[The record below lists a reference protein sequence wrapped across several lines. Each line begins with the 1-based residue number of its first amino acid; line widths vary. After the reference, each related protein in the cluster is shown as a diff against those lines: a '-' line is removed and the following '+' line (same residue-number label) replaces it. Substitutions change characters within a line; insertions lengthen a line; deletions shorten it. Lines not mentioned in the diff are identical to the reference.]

1 MSVLSTEQIAA
12 RLVHD
17 DPDHRLVITPILD
30 PENQLKKGQA
40 SFDVRL
46 GRSFSLPRPWHH
58 SSMED
63 LSSTLL
69 SIPVVEEVVLDYGQP
84 LVLHP
89 HQFVLART
97 LEVVRLPVSLMAYVV
112 GRSSWGRRGLT
123 VATATAVHPRF
134 YGPITLELKNVGELP
149 ISLYTFDR
157 VAQLVFHT
165 VDTGTAELPSQPS
178 QFSFGFVP
186 NLGRPR
192 DEATRK
198 KIEALVKRR
207 RDAEDEA
214 GGATIQALA
223 GDDE

>member
-1 MSVLSTEQIAA
+1 MTVLSTEQIAA
-12 RLVHD
+12 RLQHD
-17 DPDHRLVITPILD
+17 DPDQRLVITPILD
-30 PENQLKKGQA
+30 PGNQLIKGRA

-63 LSSTLL
+63 LSNTLL
-69 SIPVVEEVVLDYGQP
+69 SVPVVEEVVLNYGQP

-97 LEVVRLPVSLMAYVV
+97 LEVVRLPINLMAYVV

-134 YGPITLELKNVGELP
+134 YGPIALELKNVGELP

-165 VDTGTAELPSQPS
+165 VDIGTGELHSQPP
-178 QFSFGFVP
+178 QFSFGFMP
-186 NLGRPR
+186 NLGQPR
-192 DEATRK
+192 DDATRQ
-198 KIEALVKRR
+198 KIETLVKRR
-207 RDAEDEA
+207 REA
-214 GGATIQALA
+214 QP
-223 GDDE
+223 